1 VKKQNSLCLTFEKLL
16 GLIDHFLSSNCHVL
30 FRDTNA
36 CKTGLRIHLGV
47 QSNLGRYLRARISQ
61 YGWRRTRVSF
71 LGHSGELDPPTA
83 RSSSARRHRCGLPDK
98 LHPLPARRHPEPH
111 SRFLYLTGV
120 FSPTQKGQE
129 RPIPRRTE
137 SVHLLEKRPERRCKR
152 CRSRSPVEEG
162 AWSRKQGRCQEQK
175 QSRKPDKEQ
184 SWESDEKQEQRQQ
197 SSP

>member
-1 VKKQNSLCLTFEKLL
+1 MAGGGLAYRFWVILVNLILPPLAVALLAGIDVDFLINCTLFLLAVIPSHIHGFYISLVYFHRRKKVLKLQSTTMRALT
-16 GLIDHFLSSNCHVL
+16 DVY
-30 FRDTNA
+30 T
-36 CKTGLRIHLGV
+36 
-47 QSNLGRYLRARISQ
+47 
-61 YGWRRTRVSF
+61 
-71 LGHSGELDPPTA
+71 
-83 RSSSARRHRCGLPDK
+83 
-98 LHPLPARRHPEPH
+98 
-111 SRFLYLTGV
+111 
-120 FSPTQKGQE
+120 GQE